1 MTKAEIKEALESLKG
16 SVDSIIRSSPG
27 ILPQEPTTEEITA
40 YSAALTSLSFART
53 DIDRAI
59 VHIDEMKKG
68 GS

>member
-1 MTKAEIKEALESLKG
+1 MTKAEIKDALESLKG

>member
-1 MTKAEIKEALESLKG
+1 MTKAEIKEAMESLKG

>member
-40 YSAALTSLSFART
+40 YSAALISLSFART